1 MKDTMQKK
9 ILTVFA
15 ILFISLPAAA
25 RRDRNNS
32 GENFTR
38 HENPTFGI
46 SIMIPQCWKKTEADL
61 SYKYILLFQKGT
73 YTEIKISAIRAS
85 DELLQNQEKW
95 NDWYIKG
102 VGARPFEIIE
112 TGEVA
117 IDRET
122 KGKLLLLEYSSRGRK
137 IVQRV
142 LIARHKNILLTIEC
156 SGTVGQFYRYSEVFN
171 TVMGSLIFSTPAI
184 PKAFEKKETVEK
196 VVIPEKQKEAEPEK
210 KKEEARTDSSK
221 EVKKEDIEEEEEE
234 EIEEEFTDDTS
245 QETGK

>member
-1 MKDTMQKK
+1 MQKK
-9 ILTVFA
+9 ILTVLA

-38 HENPTFGI
+38 HGNPTFGF

-73 YTEIKISAIRAS
+73 YTEIKISAIKAG
-85 DELLQNQEKW
+85 DELLQQQIKW
-95 NDWYIKG
+95 VDWYTKG
-102 VGARPFEIIE
+102 IGARAFEIIE

-137 IVQRV
+137 IIQRV
-142 LIARHKNILLTIEC
+142 LIVRHKNILLTIEC
-156 SGTVGQFYRYSEVFN
+156 SGTVDQFYRYSEVFN
-171 TVMGSLIFSTPAI
+171 TVMGSLIFSAPSVPEAV
-184 PKAFEKKETVEK
+184 EKKETVEK
-196 VVIPEKQKEAEPEK
+196 VVIPEKQKEVEPVN
-210 KKEEARTDSSK
+210 KKEETRTESNDK
-221 EVKKEDIEEEEEE
+221 VKKEDEEEEE